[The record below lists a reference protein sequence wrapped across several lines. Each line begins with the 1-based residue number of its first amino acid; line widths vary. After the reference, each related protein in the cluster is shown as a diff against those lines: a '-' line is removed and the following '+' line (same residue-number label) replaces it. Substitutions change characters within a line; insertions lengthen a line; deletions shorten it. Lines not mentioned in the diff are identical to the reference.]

1 MFIKKASLHNYDDDN
16 TLSTF
21 ATDIDDVIENLTH
34 ESQETINWLKLNQMI
49 VTPKK
54 FQAMFISKKKNTL
67 TEGELKATNK

>member
-1 MFIKKASLHNYDDDN
+1 MV
-16 TLSTF
+16 STF

-54 FQAMFISKKKNTL
+54 FQAMFISKKENTL